1 VKLNLYKVLE
11 VLRDVRDYVLP
22 IQSITK
28 KFKSIKSEEQLKN
41 YIKERSAHVVQ
52 TTLYGYV
59 KTRIGSRYA
68 MMFEDEV
75 FSKSINIAKWN
86 IYMSAISDFT
96 LFTFSYLV
104 DLKNLTKKNNAEK
117 VFNSIIEEEKKNGL
131 DYELSESSKVNFK
144 DRVDKVNWNT
154 YHKEK
159 PFDNSAN
166 ALYHWSPI
174 AEELKI
180 LDKEIVLNSIKLKW
194 NLVENEFK
202 ILTKNF
208 NFN

>member
-1 VKLNLYKVLE
+1 MKLNIKNIIS
-11 VLRDVRDYVLP
+11 VLRDIQNYAFP
-22 IQSITK
+22 IK
-28 KFKSIKSEEQLKN
+28 KLKSRFQNINSLEE
-41 YIKERSAHVVQ
+41 IETFIHERSAHVTQ

-68 MMFEDEV
+68 MMFEDKV
-75 FSKSINIAKWN
+75 FSESINIAKWN

-144 DRVDKVNWNT
+144 DR
-154 YHKEK
+154 
-159 PFDNSAN
+159 FIISC
-166 ALYHWSPI
+166 SSFMG
-174 AEELKI
+174 
-180 LDKEIVLNSIKLKW
+180 LN
-194 NLVENEFK
+194 
-202 ILTKNF
+202 
-208 NFN
+208 